1 MWSGLKFSSTLLI
14 KQCSNCANK
23 ITEDLFKPKTC
34 FENLLICLK
43 VKLLIQNSFYTLF
56 KHLLKL
62 PLHVDPWSEIC
73 ESRKWKIYP
82 LISKENER
90 TRKRKNVI
98 QWNGNYKRINL
109 VLEGRV
115 QKVSCE
121 RRQEGDGNAQSW
133 KVSWR
138 MNGSYPDGFGSRSK
152 EILCKEM
159 SAWESLC
166 CLGEHSSKRLGT
178 RVIICGSKIEHE
190 PEETR
195 KRRASVTCQ

>member
-1 MWSGLKFSSTLLI
+1 MQI
-14 KQCSNCANK
+14 KSRK
-23 ITEDLFKPKTC
+23 IKTC

-43 VKLLIQNSFYTLF
+43 VKLLIPNSFYILF

-73 ESRKWKIYP
+73 ESRKWKIYA
-82 LISKENER
+82 LISKEKEC

-98 QWNGNYKRINL
+98 RWNGNYKRINL

-121 RRQEGDGNAQSW
+121 RREEGDGNAQSW
-133 KVSWR
+133 KVSGR

-152 EILCKEM
+152 EILCKDV
-159 SAWESLC
+159 S
-166 CLGEHSSKRLGT
+166 LGELVLFGQT
-178 RVIICGSKIEHE
+178 
-190 PEETR
+190 
-195 KRRASVTCQ
+195 